1 MAITA
6 AQDLPRVQRINRLFG
21 WMGLGIQNTLLIV
34 PFLLSLAGVYVID
47 AGAVEGVLYLWYL
60 WMGFP
65 LVTVFIAWLFVRA
78 GAFRSGGRS
87 WWGLL
92 ASCLTLL
99 LWAVVF
105 SFQVNGVGLGWR
117 AGSHGLH

>member
-1 MAITA
+1 MAIITA
-6 AQDLPRVQRINRLFG
+6 QELPRIQRINRLFG
-21 WMGLGIQNTLLIV
+21 WMGLGIQIALLCV

-47 AGAVEGVLYLWYL
+47 AGAVEGVLYVWYIWL
-60 WMGFP
+60 AFP

-92 ASCLTLL
+92 TSCLTLL
-99 LWAVVF
+99 LWAAVF
-105 SFQVNGVGLGWR
+105 ICHVNGIGLVWR